1 MNDRT
6 TALWRSVLA
15 GLAIP
20 IAAGLLVGMV
30 VLLARFVS
38 SDAALVAGPA
48 AATTVIIVLVGRMV
62 RRQVTHARQR
72 DARLRRAVRASS
84 VRAER
89 MGVQQHRRL
98 FDQLAARDETRDIMA
113 GGVPLPV
120 TRGFVAT
127 PDVLRELAS
136 TVVEDRPQVV
146 VETGTGA
153 STIAIAASLRRN
165 GSGHLWSLEHLPR
178 YADATR
184 KLLAAFDLGAW
195 VTVVDAPLVDTVLPA
210 GTWPWYDIS
219 GLTLDG
225 PIELLFV
232 DGPPGGTAVMA
243 RYPALPALRERL
255 SDRARIV
262 LDDAARP
269 DERRCIARWQA
280 ETPGL
285 TAHYLPREQS
295 ACVLVMGGDA
305 ARAPAGQAIE
315 STP

>member
-1 MNDRT
+1 MSDRT
-6 TALWRSVLA
+6 VARWRSALR
-15 GLAIP
+15 GLATP
-20 IAAGLLVGMV
+20 IAAGLLVGVAV
-30 VLLARFVS
+30 VLARSVS
-38 SDAALVAGPA
+38 SDAALVVGPA
-48 AATTVIIVLVGRMV
+48 AATTLVIVLVGRTI
-62 RRQVTHARQR
+62 RRETARIRRR

-84 VRAER
+84 ARVER
-89 MGVQQHRRL
+89 MSSRQHRHL

-113 GGVPLPV
+113 GDVPLPV

-165 GSGHLWSLEHLPR
+165 GRGHLWSLEHLPQ

-184 KLLAAFDLGAW
+184 HLLAAYDLNAW
-195 VTVVDAPLVDTVLPA
+195 VTVVDAPLVPTVLPA

-219 GLTLDG
+219 QLDLDG

-243 RYPALPALRERL
+243 RYPAVPALRERL
-255 SDRARIV
+255 SQHARIV

-269 DERRCIARWQA
+269 DERRCVERWQA

-285 TAHYLPREQS
+285 TARYLPREQG

-305 ARAPAGQAIE
+305 A
-315 STP
+315 STPPGPAAESRH